1 MNAINWHEFVNYMES
16 LLDDLKSFSIADAVK
31 HGLPVSTTMKLRGL
45 KIPDEIIKLRT
56 KTIIETAKVVDN
68 MNHELK
74 GKKTTYEKDFER
86 FLKSVIGKYLGKKS
100 FSELRDEEIV
110 PTPMVSKIR
119 KNKAEGNYYLGPI
132 AKIIDYL
139 ENKEQK
145 KGMKKGR

>member
-100 FSELRDEEIV
+100 
-110 PTPMVSKIR
+110 
-119 KNKAEGNYYLGPI
+119 
-132 AKIIDYL
+132 
-139 ENKEQK
+139 
-145 KGMKKGR
+145 

>member
-1 MNAINWHEFVNYMES
+1 
-16 LLDDLKSFSIADAVK
+16 
-31 HGLPVSTTMKLRGL
+31 
-45 KIPDEIIKLRT
+45 
-56 KTIIETAKVVDN
+56 ETAKVVDN

-74 GKKTTYEKDFER
+74 GKKTTYEKYFER

-119 KNKAEGNYYLGPI
+119 KNKAEGNYYLGTI

-145 KGMKKGR
+145 KGTKKGR

>member
-110 PTPMVSKIR
+110 PTPMGSKIR
-119 KNKAEGNYYLGPI
+119 KNKAEGNYYLGTI

-145 KGMKKGR
+145 KGMMKGR